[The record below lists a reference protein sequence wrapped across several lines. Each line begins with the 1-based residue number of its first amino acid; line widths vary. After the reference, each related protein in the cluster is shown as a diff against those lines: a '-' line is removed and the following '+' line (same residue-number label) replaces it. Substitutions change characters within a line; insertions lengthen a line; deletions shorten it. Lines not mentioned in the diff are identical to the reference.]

1 MGPGGFRS
9 LQNCCDLAALGLVG
23 SIPTRSR
30 HAMGTLLLALL
41 ASLGIL
47 PSAAQAQQRDSARAG
62 VVRDTPPAAAV
73 VPRPPVSARRAFLYS
88 LLLPGL
94 GQTALD
100 RPTAGAF
107 FFVIEA
113 TALGMIGKSLQDL
126 REAKRFVGDSAAPV
140 LRFRPDS
147 TGRVARDART
157 GRILYDSTSNRYR
170 GSPSLVTSRR
180 THVEDWVAVVL
191 FNHLIS
197 GADAFVAA
205 NLWDLPGEVQ
215 VTLIPRGGVLGY
227 RLTR

>member
-30 HAMGTLLLALL
+30 HAVGTLVLALL
-41 ASLGIL
+41 VSLGST
-47 PSAAQAQQRDSARAG
+47 PSRARAQQRDSARAG
-62 VVRDTPPAAAV
+62 VARTVPPPPV

-88 LLLPGL
+88 LMLPGL

-107 FFVIEA
+107 FFIIEA
-113 TALGMIGKSLQDL
+113 TALGMVGKSLQDL
-126 REAKRFVGDSAAPV
+126 REAKRFAGDSVPPI
-140 LRFRPDS
+140 LRFRPDT

-157 GRILYDSTSNRYR
+157 GKVLSDSASNRYR
-170 GSPSLVTSRR
+170 GSPSLVSSRR
-180 THVEDWVAVVL
+180 THVEDWAAVVL

-215 VTLIPRGGVLGY
+215 LTILPGGGMLGY